1 MTREQDFRRRLVQR
15 FAAGVVVG
23 STVATGAA
31 YAAEQNGHLDTITVT
46 STAIETA
53 GNTPPPT
60 YAGGQVAAGG
70 RLGILGEQDAMNV
83 PFNVISYTDELI
95 ENQQADTIGD
105 VLQNDASVAVGTG
118 FGNYSESFKIRGFNL
133 YNDDISFGGL
143 YGVLPRQIV
152 ASDIASRVELFKGA
166 SAFANGVPAGGTG
179 VGGSVNIEP
188 KRATDEPINR
198 LSTGYTS
205 DGYIDSGVDVGRRF
219 GEANEF
225 GARLVLKRG
234 RGDTVI
240 DDAERENTL
249 ALLGLDYDGGSDR
262 LSFDLGHQKTVVDG
276 DRLNLNLGSYT
287 GSSVPDVPHSDANYV
302 PGWNRSSLETTF
314 AMVRGEHDFNDD
326 WTGYAALG
334 GNRTH
339 ERTLSGSVSLSDEA
353 GDGTVSQLDT
363 AYQSESLA
371 SQIGLRGKLDTGPV
385 SHQLNLGYSSV
396 YSRKDVAFEYPNTDP
411 ASSLALY
418 PAPATNLYDPVAVD
432 QRPNN
437 VAFGNVGDPN
447 TTGRVY
453 NNGVS
458 LSDTLGFIDDR
469 LLLTLGARYQE
480 IEVNNYGAADGVLT
494 DRFAA
499 SRVTPVYGLLYKAT
513 DNISLYANHIEALQ
527 AGESAPF
534 TNGDN
539 TVTNAGDVLGI
550 VRSKQDEVGA
560 KFDYGTIGGGIALF
574 QIEQPQVTIDS
585 TNTAGYDGEQRNR
598 GLETSLYGEP
608 LEGVRLLA
616 SATWMDPELRD
627 TTDGTNDGNDA
638 PGVAGY
644 RYVLGGEWDLPK
656 VQNLTATGRV
666 IRTGAQY
673 VDEANDLKV
682 DPWTRLDLGLRYT
695 MPFNEGNLIW
705 RADVENVTDEAYW
718 ASAATTGSQT
728 LWQGEPRTFKLSATL
743 DF

>member
-1 MTREQDFRRRLVQR
+1 MYAV
-15 FAAGVVVG
+15 AGVVVG
-23 STVATGAA
+23 SMAAPSAT
-31 YAAEQNGHLDTITVT
+31 YAAGQDGSLETITVT
-46 STAIETA
+46 STALETA
-53 GNTPPPT
+53 GNTPPPA
-60 YAGGQVAAGG
+60 YAGGQVAQGG

-118 FGNYSESFKIRGFNL
+118 FGNYSESFKVRGFNL

-152 ASDIASRVELFKGA
+152 ASDIARRVELFKGA

-188 KRATDEPINR
+188 RRATDTPINR

-205 DGYIDSGVDVGRRF
+205 DGHIDSGVDVGRRF

-234 RGDTVI
+234 RGDTAI

-249 ALLGLDYDGGSDR
+249 ALLGLDYDGGDDR
-262 LSFDLGHQKTVVDG
+262 LSFDLGHQKTVIDG

-287 GSSVPDVPHSDANYV
+287 GNSVPDVPDADANYV

-339 ERTLSGSVSLSDEA
+339 ERTLSGSVSLADEE
-353 GDGTVSQLDT
+353 GNGTVSQLDT

-371 SQIGLRGKLDTGPV
+371 SQIGLRGELDTGPV

-396 YSRKDVAFEYPNTDP
+396 YSRKDVAYEGNFAGT
-411 ASSLALY
+411 
-418 PAPATNLYDPVAVD
+418 ATNLYDPADIALLDSPFVS
-432 QRPNN
+432 
-437 VAFGNVGDPN
+437 GNLNDPN

-469 LLLTLGARYQE
+469 LLLTLGVRYQE

-494 DRFAA
+494 DRFAE

-534 TNGDN
+534 TSGGN

-560 KFDYGTIGGGIALF
+560 KFDYGSIGGGIALF
-574 QIEQPQVTIDS
+574 QIEQPQVSIE
-585 TNTAGYDGEQRNR
+585 TNADGSQTAGYNGEQRNR
-598 GLETSLYGEP
+598 GLEASLYGEP

-616 SATWMDPELRD
+616 SATWLDPELRD
-627 TTDGTNDGNDA
+627 TTDGASDGNDA
-638 PGVAGY
+638 PGVAGH
-644 RYVLGGEWDLPK
+644 RYVLGGEWDLPD

-666 IRTGAQY
+666 IRTGSQY
-673 VDEANDLKV
+673 VDEANNLKV

-695 MPFNEGNLIW
+695 MPFNEGSLIW
-705 RADVENVTDEAYW
+705 RADVENVTDEEYW

-728 LWQGEPRTFKLSATL
+728 LLQGEPRTFKLSATL

>member
-1 MTREQDFRRRLVQR
+1 MQR
-15 FAAGVVVG
+15 VAGSVVTGSVVV
-23 STVATGAA
+23 TGVA
-31 YAAEQNGHLDTITVT
+31 YAAEQNERLDTITVT

-53 GNTPPPT
+53 GNMPPPA
-60 YAGGQVAAGG
+60 YAGGQVAQGG

-83 PFNVISYTDELI
+83 PFSVIGYTDELI
-95 ENQQADTIGD
+95 ENQQADTVGD
-105 VLQNDASVAVGTG
+105 VLQNDASVTVGTG
-118 FGNYSESFKIRGFNL
+118 FGNYSESFKIRGFDL

-143 YGVLPRQIV
+143 YGVLPRQII
-152 ASDIASRVELFKGA
+152 ASDIAGRVELFKGA

-205 DGYIDSGVDVGRRF
+205 DGYIESGVDVGRRF

-225 GARLVLKRG
+225 GARLTLKRG
-234 RGDTVI
+234 RGDTAI
-240 DDAERENTL
+240 DDGERDNTL
-249 ALLGLDYDGGSDR
+249 ALLGLDYDGGDDR
-262 LSFDLGHQKTVVDG
+262 LSFDLGHQKTVIDS
-276 DRLNLNLGSYT
+276 DRLNLSLGDND
-287 GSSVPDVPHSDANYV
+287 GSVPDVPDSDANYV
-302 PGWNRSSLETTF
+302 PGWNHSSLETTF
-314 AMVRGEHDFNDD
+314 AMARGEHDFNDA

-339 ERTLSGSVSLSDEA
+339 ERSLA
-353 GDGTVSQLDT
+353 GTVTLADEDGNGTVGQLDT

-371 SQIGLRGKLDTGPV
+371 SQIGLRGELETGPV

-396 YSRKDVAFEYPNTDP
+396 YSRQDVAYEYPDTGLSPD
-411 ASSLALY
+411 
-418 PAPATNLYDPVAVD
+418 PATNLYDPIAVD
-432 QRPNN
+432 QRPEN
-437 VAFGNVGDPN
+437 VAFGDVGDPD
-447 TTGRVY
+447 TTGRTY
-453 NNGVS
+453 NNGMS

-480 IEVNNYGAADGVLT
+480 IEVNNYSALDGSRSS
-494 DRFAA
+494 RFSE
-499 SRVTPVYGLLYKAT
+499 SRVTPIYGLVYKAT

-527 AGESAPF
+527 AGKSAPF
-534 TNGDN
+534 TNGTAN
-539 TVTNAGDVLGI
+539 VTNAGDVLGI
-550 VRSKQDEVGA
+550 VRSRQDEVGA
-560 KFDYGTIGGGIALF
+560 KFDYGSIGGGIALF
-574 QIEQPQVTIDS
+574 QIEQPQVAIDS

-598 GLETSLYGEP
+598 GLEASVYGEP
-608 LEGVRLLA
+608 LEGVRLLG

-627 TTDGTNDGNDA
+627 TTGGTNDGNDA

-644 RYVLGGEWDLPK
+644 RYVLGGEWDLPN

-666 IRTGAQY
+666 IRTGSQY
-673 VDEANDLKV
+673 VDDANNLKV

-695 MPFNEGNLIW
+695 MPFNDGSMIW
-705 RADVENVTDEAYW
+705 RANIENVTDEEYW
-718 ASAATTGSQT
+718 ASASTTGSPT

>member
-1 MTREQDFRRRLVQR
+1 MTREQGYGRRLVQR
-15 FAAGVVVG
+15 VAGVVVG
-23 STVATGAA
+23 SVVATGSA
-31 YAAEQNGHLDTITVT
+31 YAAEQDGSLDTITVT

-53 GNTPPPT
+53 GDLPPPA
-60 YAGGQVAAGG
+60 YAGGQVATGG

-83 PFNVISYTDELI
+83 PFSVISYTDELI
-95 ENQQADTIGD
+95 ENQQADTVGD
-105 VLQNDASVAVGTG
+105 VLQNDASVTVGTG
-118 FGNYSESFKIRGFNL
+118 FGNYAESFKIRGFDL
-133 YNDDISFGGL
+133 YGDDISFGGL
-143 YGVLPRQIV
+143 YGVLPRQII

-179 VGGSVNIEP
+179 VGGAVNIEP
-188 KRATDEPINR
+188 KRATDTPINR

-205 DGYIDSGVDVGRRF
+205 DGHIESGIDVGRRF

-225 GARLVLKRG
+225 GARLTLKRG
-234 RGDTVI
+234 RGDTAV

-249 ALLGLDYDGGSDR
+249 ALLGLDYDGGDDR
-262 LSFDLGHQKTVVDG
+262 LSFDLGHQKTVIDG
-276 DRLNLNLGSYT
+276 DRLNLNLGGYT
-287 GSSVPDVPHSDANYV
+287 GNSLPSVPDSDANYV

-326 WTGYAALG
+326 WTGYVVLG

-339 ERTLSGSVSLSDEA
+339 ERSLAGTVTLSDED
-353 GDGTVSQLDT
+353 GNGTVGQLDT

-371 SQIGLRGKLDTGPV
+371 SQIGLRGELDTGPV

-396 YSRKDVAFEYPNTDP
+396 YSRKDVAYSFPDTQANPNLATNIHDP
-411 ASSLALY
+411 ADI
-418 PAPATNLYDPVAVD
+418 PI
-432 QRPNN
+432 R
-437 VAFGNVGDPN
+437 GDLTFSGDLSHPN
-447 TTGRVY
+447 TTGRIY

-480 IEVNNYGAADGVLT
+480 IEVNNYGAATGASEPGFT
-494 DRFAA
+494 E

-534 TNGDN
+534 TNGAEN
-539 TVTNAGDVLGI
+539 VTNAGQVLGI

-560 KFDYGTIGGGIALF
+560 KFDYGNIGGAIALF
-574 QIEQPQVTIDS
+574 QIEQPQVAIDS
-585 TNTAGYDGEQRNR
+585 NNTAGYDGEQRNR
-598 GLETSLYGEP
+598 GIETSLYGEP
-608 LEGVRLLA
+608 MTGVRLLA

-627 TTDGTNDGNDA
+627 TTDGANDGNDA
-638 PGVAGY
+638 PGVASY
-644 RYVLGGEWDLPK
+644 RYVLGGEWDLPH
-656 VQNLTATGRV
+656 VQKLTATGRV
-666 IRTGAQY
+666 IRTGSQY
-673 VDEANDLKV
+673 VDDANNLEV

-695 MPFNEGNLIW
+695 MPFNDGNLIW
-705 RADVENVTDEAYW
+705 RANVENVTDEEYW

-728 LWQGEPRTFKLSATL
+728 LLQGEPRTFKLSATL

>member
-1 MTREQDFRRRLVQR
+1 MTREQDFRRRLMQR
-15 FAAGVVVG
+15 FAAGIVVG
-23 STVATGAA
+23 GAVATSAA
-31 YAAEQNGHLDTITVT
+31 YAAEQSGHLDTLTVT

-205 DGYIDSGVDVGRRF
+205 DGYIDSGVDIGRRF

-234 RGDTVI
+234 RGDTAI

-249 ALLGLDYDGGSDR
+249 ALLGLDYDGGDDR
-262 LSFDLGHQKTVVDG
+262 LSFDLGHQKTVIDG

-287 GSSVPDVPHSDANYV
+287 GNSVPDVPHSDANYV

-339 ERTLSGSVSLSDEA
+339 ERTLSGSVSLADEA
-353 GDGTVSQLDT
+353 GNGTVSQLDT

-371 SQIGLRGKLDTGPV
+371 SQIGLRGKLDTGTV

-396 YSRKDVAFEYPNTDP
+396 YSRQDVAYEGNFAGT
-411 ASSLALY
+411 
-418 PAPATNLYDPVAVD
+418 ATNLYDPADIPLLDSPSVS
-432 QRPNN
+432 
-437 VAFGNVGDPN
+437 GNLSDPN

-480 IEVNNYGAADGVLT
+480 IEVNNYSGVDGSSQPGFT
-494 DRFAA
+494 E

-527 AGESAPF
+527 QGESAPSQLNYPNL
-534 TNGDN
+534 TNPNDI
-539 TVTNAGDVLGI
+539 LGI

-560 KFDYGTIGGGIALF
+560 KFDYGNLGGGIALF
-574 QIEQPQVTIDS
+574 QIEQPQVSVENNGDGTR
-585 TNTAGYDGEQRNR
+585 TAGYNGEQRNR

-627 TTDGTNDGNDA
+627 TTDGANDGNDA

-644 RYVLGGEWDLPK
+644 RYVLGGEWDLPD

-666 IRTGAQY
+666 IRTGSQY
-673 VDEANDLKV
+673 VDEANNLKV

>member
-1 MTREQDFRRRLVQR
+1 MTREQDYRRRLVQR
-15 FAAGVVVG
+15 VAGVVVG
-23 STVATGAA
+23 SVVATGSA
-31 YAAEQNGHLDTITVT
+31 YAAEQDGSLDTITVT

-53 GNTPPPT
+53 GDLPPPA
-60 YAGGQVAAGG
+60 YAGGQVATGG

-83 PFNVISYTDELI
+83 PFSVISYTDELI
-95 ENQQADTIGD
+95 ENQQADTVGD
-105 VLQNDASVAVGTG
+105 VLQNDASVTVGTG
-118 FGNYSESFKIRGFNL
+118 FGNYAESFKIRGFDL
-133 YNDDISFGGL
+133 YGDDISFGGL
-143 YGVLPRQIV
+143 YGVLPRQII

-179 VGGSVNIEP
+179 VGGAVNIEP
-188 KRATDEPINR
+188 KRATDTPINR

-205 DGYIDSGVDVGRRF
+205 DGHIESGIDVGRRF

-225 GARLVLKRG
+225 GARLTLKRG
-234 RGDTVI
+234 RGDTAI

-249 ALLGLDYDGGSDR
+249 ALLGLDYDGGDNR
-262 LSFDLGHQKTVVDG
+262 LSFDLGHQKTVIDG
-276 DRLNLNLGSYT
+276 DRLNLNLGGYT
-287 GSSVPDVPHSDANYV
+287 GNSLPSVPDSDANYV

-314 AMVRGEHDFNDD
+314 AMMRGEHDFNDD
-326 WTGYAALG
+326 WTGYVALG

-339 ERTLSGSVSLSDEA
+339 ERSLAGTVTLSDED
-353 GDGTVSQLDT
+353 GNGTVGQLDT

-371 SQIGLRGKLDTGPV
+371 SQIGLRGELDTGPV

-396 YSRKDVAFEYPNTDP
+396 YSRQDVAYEYPDTE
-411 ASSLALY
+411 LY
-418 PAPATNLYDPVAVD
+418 PDPATNLYDPVAVD
-432 QRPNN
+432 QRPEN
-437 VAFGNVGDPN
+437 VAFGDVGDPN
-447 TTGRVY
+447 TTGRTY
-453 NNGVS
+453 NQGVS

-480 IEVNNYGAADGVLT
+480 IEVNNYSALDGSRSSHFG
-494 DRFAA
+494 DA
-499 SRVTPVYGLLYKAT
+499 RVTPIYGLLYKAT

-534 TNGDN
+534 TNGAEN
-539 TVTNAGDVLGI
+539 VTNAGQVLGI

-560 KFDYGTIGGGIALF
+560 KFDYGNIGGAIALF
-574 QIEQPQVTIDS
+574 QIEQPQVAIDS
-585 TNTAGYDGEQRNR
+585 NNTAGYDGEQRNR
-598 GLETSLYGEP
+598 GIETSLYGEP
-608 LEGVRLLA
+608 MTGVRLLA

-627 TTDGTNDGNDA
+627 TTDGANDGNDA

-644 RYVLGGEWDLPK
+644 RYVLGGEWDLPN

-666 IRTGAQY
+666 IRTGSQY
-673 VDEANDLKV
+673 VDDANNLEV

-695 MPFNEGNLIW
+695 MPFNDGNLIW
-705 RADVENVTDEAYW
+705 RANVENVTDEEYW

-728 LWQGEPRTFKLSATL
+728 LLQGEPRTFKLSATL